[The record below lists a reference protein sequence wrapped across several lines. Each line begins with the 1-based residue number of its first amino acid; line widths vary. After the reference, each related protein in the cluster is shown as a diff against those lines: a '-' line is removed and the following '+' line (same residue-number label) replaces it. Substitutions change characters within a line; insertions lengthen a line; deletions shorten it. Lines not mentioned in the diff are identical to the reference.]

1 MSQNMQAIRRAL
13 RPTKKKVI
21 VLAAV
26 AVVAV
31 GGTLAWRHFAG
42 QKNSALPAGAGAGTA
57 GERTVVLGRGTLNDS
72 ITVTGTVQSGSTAN
86 VTTQLTYPVKEILV
100 QVGDPV
106 SEGDVIARLDSGD
119 LEKELAKKQQSA
131 GEDAATAKE
140 NYDKAAANLAT
151 AQTKLAEAQAA
162 YATASSNLE
171 ALRAKFLPAQSSVSS
186 FQNTYDIALAAEQKA
201 GQDLNNANG
210 ALATAQVQAANAQAA
225 LDAAADDAA
234 RAAAQSQLDAANAA
248 IANAQAALPGLQSA
262 YDTAVAVRKQA
273 ENNLNNAKSTCDYDT
288 LYQNYS
294 AADQA
299 WQQAKTTY
307 ETAQNSVTQC
317 QDSLSAAKK
326 QLDSGAT
333 SDAIEELQ
341 EKLDDC
347 VITAT
352 ASGTVTS
359 IGATVGSAINQGTI
373 ATIQDTQHLKVAVT
387 IDEDDIKKVAV
398 GQKAVIK
405 SDATGDEE
413 IAGTVT
419 QVSVTAGQSGGF
431 SAEITVDNTDSG
443 LLVGLSAKAE
453 IIFSQTEGVYTV
465 PYDAVE
471 QDEDGNDVIY
481 VQDGGD
487 WKAVPVQRGKENDY
501 YVEVS
506 GEGLAD
512 GMVVRVPIGETG
524 TIDGAGMQDMM
535 GAPVMMDGG
544 TTVTVAPAAGADM
557 GGPGGDGGPRG
568 G

>member
-1 MSQNMQAIRRAL
+1 MSQNMQAVRRAL

-273 ENNLNNAKSTCDYDT
+273 ENDLNNAKSTCDYDT

-326 QLDSGAT
+326 QLDSSAT

-431 SAEITVDNTDSG
+431 SAEITVDATDSG

-465 PYDAVE
+465 PYDA
-471 QDEDGNDVIY
+471 G
-481 VQDGGD
+481 
-487 WKAVPVQRGKENDY
+487 PVQRGKENDY

-524 TIDGAGMQDMM
+524 AIDGAGMQDMM